1 MKTFSRHKWLIIFG
15 FFGILS
21 TGFIVE
27 EEMWGFFG
35 HRKINRYAVY
45 CLPEGMLPLFKQN
58 IEYISEHAVDPDKR
72 RYATK
77 FEAVRHYIDIDHWG
91 ENPFEN
97 VPRDY
102 AEAVAKFGA
111 YYLIN
116 EGDSTVLHFSDA
128 EETKSYQKRVTFI
141 RNNWMKQRY
150 EDVQVYECDS
160 IIKYFD
166 LSENECGDFYFK
178 DVFSDYGIVPY
189 ELLRYQYRLR
199 DAFFTK
205 DVNLIIRTATDMGH
219 YIADAH
225 VPLHTTENYNGQ
237 MTNQI
242 GIHAFW
248 ESRIPELYADRDFD
262 FLVGQAQY
270 IDDPKSYFWDVVQ
283 KSHRY
288 VGEVLA
294 FEKELSET
302 FSRDQQYCYEERLS
316 TTVRIECEEY
326 ARAYHNK
333 LDGMV
338 EQRMRES
345 IKAVADCWYTA
356 WVDAGQPDFENVG
369 IVNTLD
375 EKLEQA
381 FKAGNIFGRKH

>member
-1 MKTFSRHKWLIIFG
+1 MKTFLHPKWLIILIVS
-15 FFGILS
+15 GILS
-21 TGFIVE
+21 TGFIAE
-27 EEMWGFFG
+27 EELWGFFG

-91 ENPFEN
+91 ENPFEI

-102 AEAVAKFGA
+102 IEAVAKFGA
-111 YYLIN
+111 YYLIKT
-116 EGDSTVLHFSDA
+116 GDTTVLHFSDA
-128 EETKSYQKRVTFI
+128 EETKSYQNRVAFI
-141 RNNWMKQRY
+141 RNNWLKQRY

-160 IIKYFD
+160 IVKYFD
-166 LSENECGDFYFK
+166 LSVQDCSHFYFK

-199 DAFFTK
+199 DAFFAK

-237 MTNQI
+237 MTNQN

-248 ESRIPELYADRDFD
+248 ESRIPELYADTDFD

-270 IDDPKSYFWDVVQ
+270 IEDPKNYFWEVVE

-288 VGEVLA
+288 VGEVLD

-302 FSRDQQYCYEERLS
+302 FSRDQQYCYEERLN

-326 ARAYHNK
+326 ARAYHTK

-338 EQRMRES
+338 EERMRES

-356 WVDAGQPDFENVG
+356 WVDAGQPIFENVG
-369 IVNTLD
+369 IVTAMD